1 MLSAIPG
8 FRWVDWNWN
17 LHQGGERERER
28 ERDIMQHTMYVVYK
42 ILPNMYKLISITTN
56 FVLAKARLPN

>member
-28 ERDIMQHTMYVVYK
+28 ERYHAAYYVCGLLNSSKYVQINFYHD
-42 ILPNMYKLISITTN
+42 KLCFGKS
-56 FVLAKARLPN
+56 